1 MDIDQSNKIITL
13 DNSLDPLRDQFNDNK
28 ERIRFLSLLS
38 PTCPLWRDKGARAVH
53 ETITGKFSNA
63 DISA

>member
-38 PTCPLWRDKGARAVH
+38 PTCPL
-53 ETITGKFSNA
+53 
-63 DISA
+63 